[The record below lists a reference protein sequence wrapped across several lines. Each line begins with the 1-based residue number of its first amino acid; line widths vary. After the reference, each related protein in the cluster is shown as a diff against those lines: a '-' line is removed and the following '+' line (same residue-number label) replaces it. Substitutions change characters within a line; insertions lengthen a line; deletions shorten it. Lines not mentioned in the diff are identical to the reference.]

1 MAAARVAAE
10 RDRTDTDRGADEDR
24 PSPPKTTAVNNDGAM
39 STASR
44 IDNLIE
50 HLEGLRPIT
59 EEYDR
64 QCQINGLEQ
73 RAHMTISVIRNEIR
87 GSHDHIRSSIKSLQL
102 DLELEA
108 LEEAA
113 AGGRQR

>member
-1 MAAARVAAE
+1 MQRISGDSVC
-10 RDRTDTDRGADEDR
+10 
-24 PSPPKTTAVNNDGAM
+24 AVEP
-39 STASR
+39 T
-44 IDNLIE
+44 
-50 HLEGLRPIT
+50 EGLQPIT

-73 RAHMTISVIRNEIR
+73 RAHMTISVIRNDIR

-108 LEEAA
+108 REDAA
-113 AGGRQR
+113 AGRKQR